1 MGGESIMSRLITNN
15 FETRRYHLADVAKEG
30 DIATRTPIYSTAS
43 TSGVVWVLKPG
54 QEIKPHGHAKAD
66 DIWICIQGKGV
77 FYPTPNEERPITK
90 GDVIVSVKGMC
101 HGMKNTGME
110 DFIFVGILAPVPADY
125 FPIEG

>member
-1 MGGESIMSRLITNN
+1 MNTAIIND
-15 FETRRYHLADVAKEG
+15 FETRHYRLADVAKTG
-30 DIATRTPIYSTAS
+30 DVATRTPIYNTES

-66 DIWICIQGKGV
+66 DIWICIQGEGL

-90 GDVIVSVKGMC
+90 GDVIVSAKGMC

>member
-1 MGGESIMSRLITNN
+1 MSTTITND
-15 FETRRYHLADVAKEG
+15 FDMRHYRLADVAKEG
-30 DIATRTPIYSTAS
+30 DVATRTPIYSTES

-66 DIWICIQGKGV
+66 DIWICIQGEGV

>member
-1 MGGESIMSRLITNN
+1 MSRLITNN

-30 DIATRTPIYSTAS
+30 DIATRTPIYSTES

-125 FPIEG
+125 FPIEE

>member
-1 MGGESIMSRLITNN
+1 MSTAITND
-15 FETRRYHLADVAKEG
+15 FETRHYRLADVAKTG
-30 DIATRTPIYSTAS
+30 DVAIRTPIYNTES

-66 DIWICIQGKGV
+66 DIWICIQGEGL

-90 GDVIVSVKGMC
+90 GDVIISAKGMC

-110 DFIFVGILAPVPADY
+110 DFIFVGILAPVPSDY

>member
-1 MGGESIMSRLITNN
+1 MSRLITNN

-30 DIATRTPIYSTAS
+30 DIATRTPIYSTES

-90 GDVIVSVKGMC
+90 GDVIVSAKGMC
-101 HGMKNTGME
+101 HGMKNTGSE

-125 FPIEG
+125 FPIEE

>member
-1 MGGESIMSRLITNN
+1 MSRLITNN

>member
-1 MGGESIMSRLITNN
+1 MSTAITND
-15 FETRRYHLADVAKEG
+15 FETRHYRLADVAKTG
-30 DIATRTPIYSTAS
+30 DIATRTPIYSTES

-66 DIWICIQGKGV
+66 DIWICIQGEGV

-90 GDVIVSVKGMC
+90 GDVIVSAKGMC
-101 HGMKNTGME
+101 HGMKNTGTE

>member
-1 MGGESIMSRLITNN
+1 MGGESIMSTTITND
-15 FETRRYHLADVAKEG
+15 FDMRHYRLADVAKEG
-30 DIATRTPIYSTAS
+30 DVATRTPIYSTDS

-66 DIWICIQGKGV
+66 DIWICIQGEGV

-90 GDVIVSVKGMC
+90 GDVIVSAKGMC

>member
-1 MGGESIMSRLITNN
+1 MSTSITND

>member
-1 MGGESIMSRLITNN
+1 MSTSITND
-15 FETRRYHLADVAKEG
+15 FETRHYRLADVAKTG
-30 DIATRTPIYSTAS
+30 DVATRTPIYSTAS

-66 DIWICIQGKGV
+66 DIWICIQGEGL

-90 GDVIVSVKGMC
+90 GDVIISAKGMC

-110 DFIFVGILAPVPADY
+110 DFIFVGILAPVPSDY

>member
-1 MGGESIMSRLITNN
+1 MSTSTTND
-15 FETRRYHLADVAKEG
+15 FETRRYRLADVAKEG
-30 DIATRTPIYSTAS
+30 DVATRTPIYSTDS

-54 QEIKPHGHAKAD
+54 QEIKLHGHAKAD
-66 DIWICIQGKGV
+66 DIWICIQGEGV

-90 GDVIVSVKGMC
+90 GDVIVSAKGMC
-101 HGMKNTGME
+101 HGMKNTGSE

>member
-1 MGGESIMSRLITNN
+1 MSRLITNN

-90 GDVIVSVKGMC
+90 GDVIVSAKGMC

>member
-1 MGGESIMSRLITNN
+1 MSRLITNN

-30 DIATRTPIYSTAS
+30 DIATRTPSYSTAS